1 MSLVGGMQ
9 HTRMEQVKLPY
20 AGDLDRV
27 TLLPPRQVL
36 DAHLPV
42 MLLHLGTM
50 HLPMAAIIIDVDHFK
65 KFNDSW
71 GHPIGDEVLKHVS
84 GIIRAAV
91 YSRGEAYRYGGEEIV
106 VLLHNTDLA
115 EGHAMAERLVKTVR
129 ESRISLAPDDPRL
142 PRAGTGAGRTDG
154 VDLSVTISAG
164 VCSTEEVR
172 GAELIVLADQALLKA
187 KADGRNKAVKY
198 DKRISTEI
206 VPQVIDVRYPDPIA
220 IAVNS
225 TVIIK
230 AWFPLADVQSIEA
243 RNILIEDTRTHV
255 IKETAVFG
263 GAIYSEIPG
272 RVTSVEKRKDQ
283 TFFDLE
289 VKADVLEVM
298 VKKATE
304 WKIHLETELKA
315 SPGHAGG
322 PGAR

>member
-1 MSLVGGMQ
+1 MDQ
-9 HTRMEQVKLPY
+9 HLKEPVRVPFT
-20 AGDLDRV
+20 GDLDRV

-36 DAHLPV
+36 DMHLPV
-42 MLLHLGTM
+42 MLSHLGAM
-50 HLPMAAIIIDVDHFK
+50 HLPLAAIIIDVDHFK

-84 GIIRAAV
+84 GIIRSAV

-106 VLLHNTDLA
+106 VLLHNADLA
-115 EGHAMAERLVKTVR
+115 EGHAMAERLVKAVR
-129 ESRISLAPDDPRL
+129 ESVISLPPDDPRL
-142 PRAGTGAGRTDG
+142 PRAGTGAGRTEA
-154 VDLSVTISAG
+154 VHLSVTISAG

-187 KADGRNKAVKY
+187 KAEGRNRAVRY
-198 DKRISTEI
+198 EKRISTEM
-206 VPQVIDVRYPDPIA
+206 VPQVIDVRYPDPIE

-230 AWFPLADVQSIEA
+230 AWFPLADAQSIEA
-243 RNILIEDTRTHV
+243 RNILIEDSKTHM

-272 RVTSVEKRKDQ
+272 RVISVEKRRDQ

-304 WKIHLETELKA
+304 WKIHLETELKP
-315 SPGHAGG
+315 SPGPVRR
-322 PGAR
+322 PGAQ